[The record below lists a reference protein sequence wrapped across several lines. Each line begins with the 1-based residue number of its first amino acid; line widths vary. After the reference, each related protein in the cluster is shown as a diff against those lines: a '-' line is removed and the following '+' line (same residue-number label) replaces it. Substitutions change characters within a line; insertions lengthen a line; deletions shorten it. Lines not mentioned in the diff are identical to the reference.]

1 MDTQRLPGAYA
12 AASASSWLVLV
23 NNQFRFHIQL
33 TLCRNV
39 TCSEMTAVDYQV
51 SIDDN
56 DPPEEMF
63 GDERPTQSAIIQS
76 LLSANISVC
85 SSCVIT
91 TCSQLLVA
99 GLSVNVAQVTV
110 AIETAYV
117 AANAPNVTASDVTV
131 DVTRTESAVD
141 QSG

>member
-1 MDTQRLPGAYA
+1 
-12 AASASSWLVLV
+12 
-23 NNQFRFHIQL
+23 
-33 TLCRNV
+33 
-39 TCSEMTAVDYQV
+39 MTAVDYQV

-63 GDERPTQSAIIQS
+63 GDEQPTQSAIIQS
-76 LLSANISVC
+76 LLSANVSAC
-85 SSCVIT
+85 SSDCVIT

-99 GLSVNVAQVTV
+99 GLNVSVAQVTV

-117 AANAPNVTASDVTV
+117 AANAPNVTPSDVIV
-131 DVTRTESAVD
+131 DVTRTESVVD

>member
-1 MDTQRLPGAYA
+1 MSYPVGLVIH
-12 AASASSWLVLV
+12 SSRSIFVLV
-23 NNQFRFHIQL
+23 NDQLRFHADITQ
-33 TLCRNV
+33 CRNV
-39 TCSEMTAVDYQV
+39 TCSDLTAVDYQV

-63 GDERPTQSAIIQS
+63 DDEQPTQSAIIQS

-85 SSCVIT
+85 SDCVIT

-99 GLSVNVAQVTV
+99 GLSVSVAQVIV

-117 AANAPNVTASDVTV
+117 AANAPNLTASDVIV